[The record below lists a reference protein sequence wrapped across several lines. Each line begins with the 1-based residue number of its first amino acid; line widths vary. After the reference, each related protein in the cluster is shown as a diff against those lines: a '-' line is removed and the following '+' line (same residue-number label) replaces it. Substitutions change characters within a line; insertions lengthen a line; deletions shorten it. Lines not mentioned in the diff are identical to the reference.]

1 MLTAEQRIAKELG
14 VTPAALS
21 YLSRMVAQGTA
32 PQRGNE
38 VKRLVDGGFVAC
50 TNSRYSN
57 YESRPY
63 IITDAGRELVRKAR
77 EMGW

>member
-38 VKRLVDGGFVAC
+38 VKRLVDGGFVA
-50 TNSRYSN
+50 
-57 YESRPY
+57 
-63 IITDAGRELVRKAR
+63 
-77 EMGW
+77 